1 MKFRLLLLVI
11 MLSAASVCVFGQ
23 VSFPRAS
30 QRSAVSQTVGDTE
43 ISIVYHRPNVKGR
56 QIWGCQTSD
65 VIPKGGVTYDCLV
78 PYGQVWRT
86 GANEATVFEINND
99 VMINGQKL
107 PKGKYSLHTI
117 PGDNEWTI
125 IFNKTWNQWGS
136 YSYDEKQ
143 DALRVTA
150 KPVAADMM
158 ETMSIS
164 IEDVTE
170 NSARIVIGWEKIRVP
185 FTVDIGDVN
194 KRLVTKARRQVVS
207 DQISTAN
214 FIFTSKMTEQYPDAI
229 ALLDSALAATEN
241 FAALSL
247 KARILAE
254 MGRKDEAV
262 KVGERAVEV
271 GKKSDPPANTANFEQ
286 ILAGWKAGK

>member
-30 QRSAVSQTVGDTE
+30 QRSTVSQTVGDTE

-229 ALLDSALAATEN
+229 ALLDSALAATES